1 MISSTDEVKQRP
13 IVEEL
18 DRLPDVLNAEGY
30 VIVQTG
36 IERKLLEGVI
46 DDIFEH
52 TGTSRHDPES
62 WYRADTIRAHAG
74 MAEMYH
80 YQSMW
85 DIRQHPALYEIF
97 QAVHESPRLWVSLD
111 RVAMKPPARVEHPEF
126 CVDGFIHWDTDIDMY
141 PDTPFLVQ
149 GVLALDDTGPDMGG
163 FQCVPS
169 VYKKLQAFVDEYAG
183 ERPIPRKPDIVGYEI
198 VQVPL
203 QAGEV
208 VIWKSTMLHGNGR
221 NNSEGLRLAQYVS
234 MNPVPADEGE
244 REELRAERVASWSGN
259 DPAPGKSFPG
269 DPRHVEQQRNAPA
282 QLTDLGR
289 RLLGLEDWDAGTV
302 RRS

>member
-30 VIVQTG
+30 IIVQTG
-36 IERKLLEGVI
+36 IERKLLESVI

-97 QAVHESPRLWVSLD
+97 QAVHVSPRLWVSLD
-111 RVAMKPPARVEHPEF
+111 RVAMKPPARRRAP
-126 CVDGFIHWDTDIDMY
+126 
-141 PDTPFLVQ
+141 
-149 GVLALDDTGPDMGG
+149 GVLRRWFHTL
-163 FQCVPS
+163 
-169 VYKKLQAFVDEYAG
+169 
-183 ERPIPRKPDIVGYEI
+183 
-198 VQVPL
+198 
-203 QAGEV
+203 
-208 VIWKSTMLHGNGR
+208 GR
-221 NNSEGLRLAQYVS
+221 GHKYV
-234 MNPVPADEGE
+234 
-244 REELRAERVASWSGN
+244 
-259 DPAPGKSFPG
+259 
-269 DPRHVEQQRNAPA
+269 PRHPIFG
-282 QLTDLGR
+282 TG
-289 RLLGLEDWDAGTV
+289 GAGPG
-302 RRS
+302 